1 MNRFTWKS
9 KLMLKDKC
17 KLLSPQEC
25 DLISQIAG
33 DIQSGNH
40 LIRPRD
46 EEYWAFWNI
55 MVEARNAEIDGTAT
69 EKQREMCE
77 YERQA
82 GDYYYWRNLPLEQKL
97 FVEIDDDEE
106 I

>member
-1 MNRFTWKS
+1 MNRFTLKS

-17 KLLSPQEC
+17 KFLSPQEC

-33 DIQSGNH
+33 DIQSGKH
-40 LIRPRD
+40 LIRKRD
-46 EEYWAFWNI
+46 EDYWAFWNE
-55 MVEARNAEIDGTAT
+55 MVEARNAENGGIAT
-69 EKQREMCE
+69 NRQKEMCE

>member
-1 MNRFTWKS
+1 
-9 KLMLKDKC
+9 MLEDRC
-17 KLLSPQEC
+17 KFLNKQER

-40 LIRPRD
+40 LLRPRGHA
-46 EEYWAFWNI
+46 YWNFWNI
-55 MVEARNAEIDGTAT
+55 MVEARSAELDGTAT
-69 EKQREMCE
+69 DRQKEMCE

-97 FVEIDDDEE
+97 FVEIEDDEE

>member
-1 MNRFTWKS
+1 MNRFTWKF

-25 DLISQIAG
+25 DLITQIAG

-40 LIRPRD
+40 LIRPRGED
-46 EEYWAFWNI
+46 YWHYWNI
-55 MVEARNAEIDGTAT
+55 MVEARNAELDGTAT
-69 EKQREMCE
+69 EKQKEMCE

-82 GDYYYWRNLPLEQKL
+82 GDYSYWRKLPLEKKL

>member
-1 MNRFTWKS
+1 MNRFTWKF

-25 DLISQIAG
+25 DLITQIAG

-40 LIRPRD
+40 LIRPRGED
-46 EEYWAFWNI
+46 YWDYWNI
-55 MVEARNAEIDGTAT
+55 MVKARNAELDGTAT
-69 EKQREMCE
+69 EKQKEMCE

-82 GDYYYWRNLPLEQKL
+82 GDYSYWRKLPLEKKL

>member
-1 MNRFTWKS
+1 MNRFTWKF

-25 DLISQIAG
+25 DLITQIAG

-40 LIRPRD
+40 LIRPRSED
-46 EEYWAFWNI
+46 YWDYWNI
-55 MVEARNAEIDGTAT
+55 MVEARNAELEGTAT
-69 EKQREMCE
+69 EKQKEMCE

-82 GDYYYWRNLPLEQKL
+82 GDYSYWRKLPLEKKL

>member
-1 MNRFTWKS
+1 MNRFTWNS

-17 KLLSPQEC
+17 KFLSPQEC

-40 LIRPRD
+40 LIRPRGED
-46 EEYWAFWNI
+46 YWDYWNI
-55 MVEARNAEIDGTAT
+55 MVEARNAELDGTAT
-69 EKQREMCE
+69 EKQKEMCE

-82 GDYYYWRNLPLEQKL
+82 GDYSYWRKLPLEKKL